1 MPLYLLDTDHL
12 SLHQRGHHAVTLQV
26 RATPNQDVVASVIS
40 FEEQLRGWLDVVRR
54 VENTPKLPLAYQS
67 LREMQT
73 YFCRL
78 RLIDF
83 DAQAQHIYDRLRATY
98 RRQGTMDLR
107 IAACAI
113 NNNAILVTRN
123 QRDFSQIPLLQIEDW
138 TTS

>member
-12 SLHQRGHHAVTLQV
+12 SLHQRGHYAVMRRVQ
-26 RATPNQDVVASVIS
+26 ATPNQDIVASIIS
-40 FEEQLRGWLDVVRR
+40 FEEQLRGWLNVLRQ
-54 VENTPKLPLAYQS
+54 VENSPKLPLAYQS

-73 YFCRL
+73 YYCRL
-78 RLIDF
+78 RLLDF

-113 NNNAILVTRN
+113 NSSAILVTRN
-123 QRDFSQIPLLQIEDW
+123 QRDFSQIPKLQLEDW
-138 TTS
+138 TLT